1 MRWCTRKLFKYE
13 NMILIIRDCS
23 DATAI
28 QQVLVRLD
36 LKGAP
41 QVAFWSWQSSRRIP
55 NTFLNMKFTVTGASL
70 PLFCCLSPRPLIKS
84 GTSSW
89 RLVLSGGRGG
99 SCSEPITIQNGFS
112 RTEKNSCLHYLNASP
127 FPAPLIGSLIT
138 GRGARWL
145 IRNRLLVK

>member
-1 MRWCTRKLFKYE
+1 MRWCTRRLFKYE
-13 NMILIIRDCS
+13 NMVVLIRNWS

-28 QQVLVRLD
+28 QQVFVWLD

-41 QVAFWSWQSSRRIP
+41 QVAFWNWQSSRMIP
-55 NTFLNMKFTVTGASL
+55 DTFLNMKFNVTGASL
-70 PLFCCLSPRPLIKS
+70 PLFCCPSPRPLIKP

-89 RLVLSGGRGG
+89 RLVLSAGRGG